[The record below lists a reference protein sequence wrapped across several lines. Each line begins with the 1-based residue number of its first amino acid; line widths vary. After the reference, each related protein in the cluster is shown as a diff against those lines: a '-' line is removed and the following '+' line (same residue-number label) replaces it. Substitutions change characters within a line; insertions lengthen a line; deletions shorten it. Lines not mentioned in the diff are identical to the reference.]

1 METLL
6 QDFRYAFRALLKNRA
21 ITLISVV
28 TLAIGIGA
36 NTIVF
41 SAINAFFLRPLPVR
55 DGDRLV
61 TISER
66 PPGNQDAINFSWP
79 DFVDLKQQVQGI
91 SDVLGY
97 RIDMVGV
104 SQKGTTPERV
114 FGAMVTGNYFPALG
128 IKPAAGQFFS
138 GDSMDRPGSEPVI
151 VLGYSYWQKRFHG
164 NPNIVGQQLDVDGH
178 PMTVVGIAPEGFT
191 GLYSVVETPVYLP
204 LGFSAVTD
212 PKTDLWTNRGNRQ
225 LNAFGF
231 LNPGTT
237 LPQVQASLRVIANR
251 LSQQYPDR
259 DKGLSL
265 EVYWETMSRPQPG
278 VGERALVAVGSF
290 LILSLLVLLLACAN
304 IANLLLVRA
313 TVRRREMA
321 VRAALGA
328 GRFRII
334 RQVLT
339 ESVLLAA
346 MGGVAGILVAD
357 LAGLLAGKWALGSI
371 EIPVH
376 LDLGMDWRVLGFGC
390 AIALLTGIFVG
401 LTPALRISRT
411 NVAEVLHDGGRGS
424 STGAGGNRVR
434 NSLVVAQIAGS
445 FVLLVIAGLFIRSLE
460 SAQRVY
466 LGFDSEHVADVS
478 MDPHLVGYDEARG
491 REFYRELETRV
502 RALPGVQA
510 ATLAASVPLGYY
522 NNDITVFNEG
532 QPVDDKHPP
541 LQIGVNAVDS
551 SYFETLSVPV
561 LRGRVFTDADTE
573 KSTAVAVINKT
584 MADRL
589 WPNQDAIGKRFS
601 TKGASGPFIQV
612 VGIVAD
618 GKYFSIGEDPR
629 PFLYL
634 PLTQNY
640 SSLATLLVRTS
651 GDPAAILPILQ
662 RSIHEFAPGL
672 PVFDAETMN
681 QSIGG
686 ANGFML
692 FRLGAN
698 CSLALGLLGLTL
710 ALVGVYGVLSYVTTQ
725 RTQEIGIRMALGA
738 SRGEILKFVF
748 RQASIVVG
756 VGALIGIVLSLA
768 AARAVSGMLV
778 GVGASDPITLVSVTA
793 FLVAIALLASY
804 VPARRA
810 TKVDPLVALRY
821 E

>member
-21 ITLISVV
+21 ITLISVI

-55 DGDRLV
+55 DGDRLI
-61 TISER
+61 TISEH
-66 PPGNQDAINFSWP
+66 PPGTAEAISFSWP
-79 DFVDLKQQVQGI
+79 DYVDFKQQAQGI

-114 FGAMVTGNYFPALG
+114 FGALVTGNYFPGLG
-128 IKPAAGQFFS
+128 IKPVAGEFFS
-138 GDSMDRPGSEPVI
+138 GDSTDRPGSEPVM
-151 VLGYSYWQKRFHG
+151 VLGYTYWQKRFHG
-164 NPNIVGQQLDVDGH
+164 DPNIVGQQLDVDGH
-178 PMTVVGIAPEGFT
+178 PMTVVGVAPEGFT
-191 GLYSVVETPVYLP
+191 GLYSIVETPVYLP

-212 PKTDLWTNRGNRQ
+212 PKTDFWTNRGNRQ

-251 LSQQYPDR
+251 LADQYPDR

-265 EVYWETMSRPQPG
+265 EVYWETRSRPQPA
-278 VGERALVAVGSF
+278 VGERAFVAMGSF
-290 LILSLLVLLLACAN
+290 LVLSLLVLLLACAN

-346 MGGVAGILVAD
+346 IGGIAGILVAD
-357 LAGLLAGKWALGSI
+357 AVGLLAGRWSLGI
-371 EIPVH
+371 DLPLH
-376 LDLGMDWRVLGFGC
+376 LDFSMDWRVLGFGC
-390 AIALLTGIFVG
+390 VIALLTGVFVG

-424 STGAGGNRVR
+424 SAGAGGNRVR
-434 NSLVVAQIAGS
+434 NGLVVAQIAGS

-460 SAQRVY
+460 GAQRVY

-491 REFYRELETRV
+491 RDFYRELENRV
-502 RALPGVQA
+502 RALPGVQS

-522 NNDITVFNEG
+522 NNDITVFTEG
-532 QPVDDKHPP
+532 QPIDDKHPP
-541 LQIGVNAVDS
+541 LQIGVNQVDP
-551 SYFETLSVPV
+551 SYFDTLRVPV

-573 KSTAVAVINKT
+573 KSIPVTVINKT
-584 MADRL
+584 MAERL

-601 TKGASGPFIQV
+601 IKGATGPFIQV
-612 VGIVAD
+612 VGIVGT

-629 PFLYL
+629 PFFYL
-634 PLTQNY
+634 PLAQDY
-640 SSLATLLVRTS
+640 SSLSTLLVRTS
-651 GDPAAILPILQ
+651 GDPASMIPELE
-662 RSIHEFAPGL
+662 RTIHDLAPGL
-672 PVFDAETMN
+672 PVFDSETMN

-738 SRGEILKFVF
+738 SRAEILKFVF

>member
-1 METLL
+1 
-6 QDFRYAFRALLKNRA
+6 
-21 ITLISVV
+21 
-28 TLAIGIGA
+28 
-36 NTIVF
+36 
-41 SAINAFFLRPLPVR
+41 
-55 DGDRLV
+55 
-61 TISER
+61 
-66 PPGNQDAINFSWP
+66 
-79 DFVDLKQQVQGI
+79 
-91 SDVLGY
+91 
-97 RIDMVGV
+97 
-104 SQKGTTPERV
+104 
-114 FGAMVTGNYFPALG
+114 
-128 IKPAAGQFFS
+128 
-138 GDSMDRPGSEPVI
+138 
-151 VLGYSYWQKRFHG
+151 QKRFHG
-164 NPNIVGQQLDVDGH
+164 DPNIVGQQLDVDGH
-178 PMTVVGIAPEGFT
+178 PMTVVGVAPEGFT
-191 GLYSVVETPVYLP
+191 GLYSIVETPVYLP

-212 PKTDLWTNRGNRQ
+212 PKTDFWTNRGNRQ

-251 LSQQYPDR
+251 LADQYPDR

-265 EVYWETMSRPQPG
+265 EVYWETRSRPQPA
-278 VGERALVAVGSF
+278 VGERAFVAMGSF
-290 LILSLLVLLLACAN
+290 LVLSLLVLLLACAN

-346 MGGVAGILVAD
+346 IGGIAGILVAD
-357 LAGLLAGKWALGSI
+357 AAGLHAGRWSLGI
-371 EIPVH
+371 DLPLH
-376 LDLGMDWRVLGFGC
+376 LDFSMDWRVLGFGC
-390 AIALLTGIFVG
+390 VIALLTGIFVG

-424 STGAGGNRVR
+424 SAGAGGNRVR

-491 REFYRELETRV
+491 RDFYRELENRV
-502 RALPGVQA
+502 RALPGVQS

-522 NNDITVFNEG
+522 NNDITVFTEG
-532 QPVDDKHPP
+532 QPIDDKHPP
-541 LQIGVNAVDS
+541 LQIGVNQVDP
-551 SYFETLSVPV
+551 SYFDTLRVPV

-573 KSTAVAVINKT
+573 KSIPVTVINKT
-584 MADRL
+584 MAERL

-601 TKGASGPFIQV
+601 IKGATGPFIQV
-612 VGIVAD
+612 VGIVGT

-629 PFLYL
+629 PFFYL
-634 PLTQNY
+634 PLAQDY
-640 SSLATLLVRTS
+640 SSLSTLLVRTS
-651 GDPAAILPILQ
+651 GDPASMIPELE
-662 RSIHEFAPGL
+662 RTIHDLAPGL
-672 PVFDAETMN
+672 PVFDSETMN

-710 ALVGVYGVLSYVTTQ
+710 ALVGVY
-725 RTQEIGIRMALGA
+725 
-738 SRGEILKFVF
+738 
-748 RQASIVVG
+748 
-756 VGALIGIVLSLA
+756 
-768 AARAVSGMLV
+768 
-778 GVGASDPITLVSVTA
+778 
-793 FLVAIALLASY
+793 
-804 VPARRA
+804 
-810 TKVDPLVALRY
+810 
-821 E
+821 